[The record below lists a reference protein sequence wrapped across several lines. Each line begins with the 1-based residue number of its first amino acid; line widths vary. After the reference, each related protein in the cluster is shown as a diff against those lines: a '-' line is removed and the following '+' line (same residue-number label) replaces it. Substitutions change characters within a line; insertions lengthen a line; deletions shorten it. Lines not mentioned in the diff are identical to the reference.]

1 MKEPLRILI
10 IDDHPL
16 FREGLKAIVKRD
28 PSYVV
33 VGEAG
38 DGAEGLRAA
47 RNARPDVAVVDIALP
62 DMSGVDLVRRIKSDV
77 PSTRILVLSM
87 HSRIDYI
94 AGAFQAGA
102 AGYMVKESTS
112 EGFLRAIEII
122 MKDRYF
128 LDGSVS
134 HEVVRRL
141 MEAPESTP
149 RIVDDR
155 YDSLTPREQEILRL
169 LAEGLTAKEIGARL
183 HISPKTAENHRSR
196 IMGKLGVHSMI
207 ELLRYAARIGLVDVD
222 MWKQGP

>member
-1 MKEPLRILI
+1 MKRPVQILI
-10 IDDHPL
+10 VDDHPL

-28 PSYVV
+28 PSCEV

-47 RNARPDVAVVDIALP
+47 RATRPDVAVVDISLP
-62 DMSGVDLVRRIKSDV
+62 DVSGLELVKSIKTEI
-77 PSTRILVLSM
+77 PSTRVLVLSM

-94 AGAFQAGA
+94 AEAFQAGA

-141 MEAPESTP
+141 IQGRDPTP
-149 RIVDDR
+149 RIVDDL
-155 YDSLTPREQEILRL
+155 YNSLTPREQEILRL
-169 LAEGLTAKEIGARL
+169 LAEGLTAKEIAAKL
-183 HISPKTAENHRSR
+183 YISPKTAENHRSR

-207 ELLRYAARIGLVDVD
+207 ELLRYAARIGLVDLD
-222 MWKQGP
+222 MWK